1 MHVQT
6 SNSELNLGKN
16 LKRESNSRLVIA
28 MQFLNHS
35 CSHETK
41 NNTYTAFAL
50 SLSFNRLSLTKLT
63 KQNRSERY
71 HGS

>member
-41 NNTYTAFAL
+41 NKTHIPPLL
-50 SLSFNRLSLTKLT
+50 SLFLSIDF
-63 KQNRSERY
+63 
-71 HGS
+71 H